1 MNILLVKKYYH
12 LIKNNDRTS
21 YVYLFY
27 RGKKQVEALKDLKLK
42 EQTKAIKNKDDD
54 NLSMPEKNF

>member
-1 MNILLVKKYYH
+1 MIEQAMFTYSPLGKIFEKQTKT
-12 LIKNNDRTS
+12 IED
-21 YVYLFY
+21 

-42 EQTKAIKNKDDD
+42 EQTKSIKDKDDD